1 MFFVFVVVFWFCAVF
16 CSRYPAVG
24 SLGSVA
30 RVLSGAR
37 VVGFSGS
44 RSVVP
49 AMPLCSVLPL
59 VPFRVP
65 VVVGCAR
72 GVDQAVRGSCARARV
87 FCASSFGFG
96 ARSFA
101 LRSAALVAALGGAG
115 GVLVSFPG
123 RSCPVGLVP
132 VSSWPWGVGSGSWG
146 SLALAVGSGCSV
158 VVWLP
163 VGVVPP
169 AWCSVALGGGWFS
182 G

>member
-1 MFFVFVVVFWFCAVF
+1 MF

-24 SLGSVA
+24 YLGSLSRA
-30 RVLSGAR
+30 LSGAR

-49 AMPLCSVLPL
+49 DRALCDVVPVLP
-59 VPFRVP
+59 FGAP
-65 VVVGCAR
+65 VLVGCAH
-72 GVDQAVRGSCARARV
+72 GVDQAVRGCCSRARV
-87 FCASSFGFG
+87 FCASSYGFG
-96 ARSFA
+96 PQSFA
-101 LRSAALVAALGGAG
+101 LRSAALVAALGGPG

-132 VSSWPWGVGSGSWG
+132 VRSWPWGVGSGSWG

-158 VVWLP
+158 LVWLP